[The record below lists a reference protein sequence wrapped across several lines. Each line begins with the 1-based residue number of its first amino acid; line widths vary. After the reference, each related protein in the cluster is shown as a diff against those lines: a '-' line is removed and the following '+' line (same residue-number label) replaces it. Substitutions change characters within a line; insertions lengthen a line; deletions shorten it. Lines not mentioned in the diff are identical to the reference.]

1 MISPPWSVSLPGQ
14 MAAVMA
20 LQDPE
25 YYSERYLETHSLRIQ
40 LAEDLAPLEILR

>member
-40 LAEDLAPLEILR
+40 LAEDLQVPWRS